1 MQYTLNMHKHTLCPL
16 QDTLDDMGTRMEG
29 LRQKWDK
36 ESQLIE
42 QKNRQVLLEF
52 GVSHDDL

>member
-1 MQYTLNMHKHTLCPL
+1 
-16 QDTLDDMGTRMEG
+16 MGTRMEG
-29 LRQKWDK
+29 LRLKWDK
-36 ESQLIE
+36 ESHLIE